1 MTQSEGQEYNNKVCF
16 AHDTKE
22 VGSEVVFSSLTFLLF
37 FFPIFLTLYFFR
49 RNLKWRNGILL
60 IASLIFYGWS
70 DPVWILA
77 MLFTTL
83 VNYICAKNIARQRN
97 RSVRQSWT
105 AIAVLVSLGFLFY
118 FKYADFTVN
127 SIRSLLHLPRHDLGI
142 TLPIGIS
149 FYTFQILT
157 YTIDVYR
164 GKCPVQ
170 KRFSSLLLYVSC
182 FPQLIAGPIVQ
193 YTDVAERIDR
203 RHTSM
208 EDFSQGMRRFAV
220 GLSKKVLL
228 ANLCGSM
235 LEQTTLAGSGSPLS
249 FGGAWLSAFLY
260 ALQLYFDFS
269 AYSDMAIGIG
279 RILGFTY
286 KENFDHPYASRSVSE
301 FWRRWHISLGSFF
314 REYVYIPLG
323 GNRRGGART
332 ALNLLIV
339 WALTGLWH
347 GASWNFAVWGLYYG
361 VLQLLERFVFR
372 SVIEKTPSPIR
383 WALTFVITL
392 VGWVIF
398 YYTDFSLVTEHLMAM
413 AGLAKTSMGYFRADF
428 MDAAGR
434 AVLEKY
440 TVYPLIAFLCSL
452 PIVPALKK
460 HLGNGAGE
468 RAANAATTLL
478 LTALVALSVIFLIGQ
493 SYNPFIYFRF

>member
-1 MTQSEGQEYNNKVCF
+1 M
-16 AHDTKE
+16 
-22 VGSEVVFSSLTFLLF
+22 VFSSLTFLLL
-37 FFPIFLTLYFFR
+37 FFPILLMLYFFR
-49 RNLKWRNGILL
+49 RNLSWRNGVLL
-60 IASLIFYGWS
+60 VASLVFYGWS

-77 MLFTTL
+77 MVFSTA
-83 VNYICAKNIARQRN
+83 VNYICARGIARHRKK
-97 RSVRQSWT
+97 STRQSFC
-105 AIAVLVSLGFLFY
+105 AIAVVVSLGFLFY

-127 SIRSLLHLPRHDLGI
+127 SIRSLLHLPRRDLGI

-164 GKCPVQ
+164 GRVPAQ
-170 KRFSSLLLYVSC
+170 KKFSSLLLYVSC

-193 YTDVAERIDR
+193 YGDVAAQIDR
-203 RHTSM
+203 RYTSV
-208 EDFSQGMRRFAV
+208 EDFSAGMRRFAV

-228 ANLCGSM
+228 ANICGSM
-235 LEQTTLAGSGSPLS
+235 LEQTTLAGSGSPMS
-249 FGGAWLSAFLY
+249 FGGAWLSALLY

-269 AYSDMAIGIG
+269 AYSDMAIGLG

-286 KENFDHPYASRSVSE
+286 KENFEHPYASRSVSE

-323 GNRRGGART
+323 GNRRGNGRT
-332 ALNLLIV
+332 AINLLIV

-347 GASWNFAVWGLYYG
+347 GASWNFVVWGLYYG

-372 SVIEKTPSPIR
+372 SVIEKTPSLIR
-383 WALTFVITL
+383 WVLTFVITL

-398 YYTDFSLVTEHLMAM
+398 YYTDFGQVTEHLMAM
-413 AGLAKTSMGYFRADF
+413 VGLAKTGMGYFRAEF

-440 TVYPLIAFLCSL
+440 TVYPVIAFICSL

-460 HLGNGAGE
+460 RLGTGVGE
-468 RAANAATTLL
+468 RAANAATTLI